1 MEMEIYN
8 NRNSADHSEDESN
21 SPELLEMTEEYNND
35 NDNDDDDD
43 DDNNNNNN
51 NPTNT
56 INYIKKGNINI
67 NKKDIGVKK
76 NLNKNIFK
84 KKSKFYI
91 LIYKFIYTVE

>member
-35 NDNDDDDD
+35 NDNDDDD